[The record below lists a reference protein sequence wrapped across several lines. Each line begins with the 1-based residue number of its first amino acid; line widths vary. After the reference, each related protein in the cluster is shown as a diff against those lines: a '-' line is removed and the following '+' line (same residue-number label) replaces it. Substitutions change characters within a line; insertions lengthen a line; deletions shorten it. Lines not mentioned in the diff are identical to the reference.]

1 MGGAPTVRDSAV
13 RDTVRCSSPKKQP
26 KNNRHYNWGRRL
38 VGHPRVLSHICLQ
51 SRGDLH
57 QRERERERERER
69 DADDDNT
76 PKKRQ
81 KTAGAGAMPRG
92 KCGARGTGRRR
103 GACAGRR
110 DTRGTTNCS
119 AVCVSPAPEKEK
131 ERHSTT
137 AGKNNQTTREN
148 ERDPS
153 NESNRGRVL
162 KGKKK
167 QTKNLCFRAKNPSR
181 TPKTKKKESENP
193 KTKSQVWEA
202 KDRRG
207 GGAHG
212 PPRDLQGSVLR
223 VLDTEETQGLPRL
236 GNRPQDSRSLQQ
248 RKGY

>member
-1 MGGAPTVRDSAV
+1 
-13 RDTVRCSSPKKQP
+13 
-26 KNNRHYNWGRRL
+26 
-38 VGHPRVLSHICLQ
+38 
-51 SRGDLH
+51 
-57 QRERERERERER
+57 
-69 DADDDNT
+69 
-76 PKKRQ
+76 
-81 KTAGAGAMPRG
+81 MPRG
-92 KCGARGTGRRR
+92 KCGAQCTGRRR

-119 AVCVSPAPEKEK
+119 AVCVSPAPEEEK

-137 AGKNNQTTREN
+137 AGKNNQTTREK

-181 TPKTKKKESENP
+181 TQKPRRKKAKTP
-193 KTKSQVWEA
+193 
-202 KDRRG
+202 RRNHRSG
-207 GGAHG
+207 KQRIGAHG

-236 GNRPQDSRSLQQ
+236 GTAPKTAEAYNNGKVTDTLKVLGPTLGRPLANRHHLNVQNTERAEKRANATAHARKRKQAPDKSSICLWAVVRGRPRGGGRAHSLPHVSAQLD
-248 RKGY
+248 